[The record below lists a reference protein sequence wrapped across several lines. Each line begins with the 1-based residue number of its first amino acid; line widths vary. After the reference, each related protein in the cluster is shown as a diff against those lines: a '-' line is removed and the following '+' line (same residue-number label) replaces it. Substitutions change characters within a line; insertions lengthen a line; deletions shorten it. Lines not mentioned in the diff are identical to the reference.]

1 MVKAPSGYLRKP
13 TAPTFV
19 SPQVVLDVLA
29 SVEQR
34 LGRQA
39 LAPLLAEAALVRPPA
54 PTEPVPESVAQGV
67 HAALR
72 RQHPTEASEILADA
86 GRATADS
93 LIAKQ
98 LSARAQSML
107 SSGPWTIAA
116 WLLGRW
122 AKQNSWTFA
131 GSAAFAPTSALEF
144 EIVGNPLIRNETA
157 ATPLCRFHEALFE
170 RLFQRLV
177 DPRLICREIAC
188 QAAGAPACRF
198 AVALGA

>member
-19 SPQVVLDVLA
+19 APQVALEILA
-29 SVEQR
+29 EAEAR

-39 LAPLLAEAALVRPPA
+39 LAPLLSETGLSRPPG
-54 PTEPVPESVAQGV
+54 PTEPLPEAMAQAL

-72 RQHPTEASEILADA
+72 RQHPAEAPDILAAA
-86 GRATADS
+86 GRATADD

-98 LSARAQSML
+98 LSARAQTML

-122 AKQNSWTFA
+122 ATQNSWTFA
-131 GSAAFAPTSALEF
+131 GSAVFVPIASLEF
-144 EIVGNPLIRNETA
+144 EMVGNPLIRGETSP
-157 ATPLCRFHEALFE
+157 TPICRFHEALFE

-177 DPRLICREIAC
+177 DPRLICREIEC
-188 QAAGAPACRF
+188 QATGAPACRF
-198 AVALGA
+198 AVALSG

>member
-19 SPQVVLDVLA
+19 APQVVLDVLA
-29 SVEQR
+29 ATDER

-39 LAPLLAEAALVRPPA
+39 LPPLLAEAALARPPA
-54 PTEPVPESVAQGV
+54 PTEPVPETTAHAV
-67 HAALR
+67 HRALR
-72 RQHPTEASEILADA
+72 RLHPQEASTIMADA

-107 SSGPWTIAA
+107 ASGPWTIAA

-131 GSAAFAPTSALEF
+131 GSAAFAPTSALEL

-157 ATPLCRFHEALFE
+157 PSPLCRFHEAMFE

-177 DPRLICREIAC
+177 DPRLICREVAC
-188 QAAGAPACRF
+188 QATGAPACRF
-198 AVALGA
+198 AVALGG